1 MYKYCSIIISIVI
14 DIRDIIIDRYGAH
27 GKLYKYKRK
36 EEPKE
41 MNTHL
46 LFIVIYIYR
55 LGFWRA
61 MSWKLDKDGHKRR
74 SPTSIIH
81 STSMDDFCACF
92 YNNNKNRILA
102 SKIIGQINVLFFSG
116 LDKNLNNITQFRA
129 EPKLSLATSRNNM
142 CNAESSIVSSHPW
155 WKAKFPWKMLWFRR
169 LTWLIGGRL
178 DVIVVLVVVADGRNR
193 IVPSPG
199 KLMCKPLNRPAMFN
213 IRRFELNGNAIRQNS
228 RLVFKRFVPETLEM
242 RHLRIT
248 QLYLLVVWDSSE
260 VNGITGKS
268 SATVSGP
275 HSSCVVGWSS
285 RQPRTNK
292 STISPWCRFISLS
305 RP

>member
-102 SKIIGQINVLFFSG
+102 SKIIGQINVLFFPAS
-116 LDKNLNNITQFRA
+116 IRTWT
-129 EPKLSLATSRNNM
+129 TSRN
-142 CNAESSIVSSHPW
+142 
-155 WKAKFPWKMLWFRR
+155 F
-169 LTWLIGGRL
+169 
-178 DVIVVLVVVADGRNR
+178 
-193 IVPSPG
+193 VPSPN
-199 KLMCKPLNRPAMFN
+199 CHWQRHAITWATRRP
-213 IRRFELNGNAIRQNS
+213 Q
-228 RLVFKRFVPETLEM
+228 
-242 RHLRIT
+242 
-248 QLYLLVVWDSSE
+248 
-260 VNGITGKS
+260 
-268 SATVSGP
+268 
-275 HSSCVVGWSS
+275 
-285 RQPRTNK
+285 
-292 STISPWCRFISLS
+292 
-305 RP
+305 